1 MDGWKKNFYLNF
13 HFFFFINVSIF
24 MNDYVNTLED
34 SKFQSF
40 KLSSVLSRLPVV
52 YLE

>member
-1 MDGWKKNFYLNF
+1 MDGRKIFILIF
-13 HFFFFINVSIF
+13 ISFFFINVSIF